1 MTTFFLLKN
10 VLADTLKRNG
20 KWSKTFLTM
29 FTAWGAVLFMAFWD
43 FFANGLSFDVWVTL
57 VCVSLGIKVTDAWSK
72 KIENK
77 DNESNKFENG

>member
-1 MTTFFLLKN
+1 MKTVLLLLKTI
-10 VLADTLKRNG
+10 LIDTLKRNN

-29 FTAWGAVLFMAFWD
+29 FTAWGTVLFMAFWD

-72 KIENK
+72 KIEKK
-77 DNESNKFENG
+77 DNEINV

>member
-1 MTTFFLLKN
+1 MKTALLLLKTI
-10 VLADTLKRNG
+10 LIDTLKRNN

-43 FFANGLSFDVWVTL
+43 FFANGLSFDVWITL

-72 KIENK
+72 KIEKK
-77 DNESNKFENG
+77 DNEVNV